1 MSCTVSMLKYFLTT
15 AGSSLKCVFLVTPVG
30 VALIKMEGLGDL
42 VKFHSFPAG
51 IKHISVGSEFTST

>member
-1 MSCTVSMLKYFLTT
+1 MLQYFLTT

-30 VALIKMEGLGDL
+30 VALIKMEGFGDL